1 MNTSEKEHYAMNK
14 TIDAIFEIT
23 AKAAELLFPHDACQ
37 GADFICNAM
46 INSLGNFTLKLS
58 KDTEKDYKANAEET
72 INNIKE
78 WFDYAI
84 NKKLED
90 MKEKH

>member
-1 MNTSEKEHYAMNK
+1 MNTSEKEHYAMNT

-23 AKAAELLFPHDACQ
+23 AKAAELLFPHDARQ

-46 INSLGNFTLKLS
+46 MNSLGNFTLKLS
-58 KDTEKDYKANAEET
+58 KDTEKAYKANAEET

-84 NKKLED
+84 NKKLEN
-90 MKEKH
+90 MKEMH

>member
-1 MNTSEKEHYAMNK
+1 MNK

-23 AKAAELLFPHDACQ
+23 TKAAEVLFPHDARK
-37 GADFICNAM
+37 GTDFICNAM
-46 INSLGNFTLKLS
+46 MNSLGNFTLKLS
-58 KDTEKDYKANAEET
+58 KDTEKAYKANAENT

>member
-1 MNTSEKEHYAMNK
+1 MNK